1 MKIILG
7 SKNKSK
13 KSAIEIA
20 LNSLNIT
27 DYEIESVEASSH
39 VSSKPINDETL
50 LGAHNRNQEVMKYC
64 CQNNLVYDL
73 LISIEG
79 GYEQVGDYY
88 FIVTY
93 ASIIDKEGNEYIGK
107 SQGLQ
112 ITKNMFKWVKS
123 GHSLNS
129 VIEEMLD
136 NKENKKNNGISGYL
150 TDGYYYR
157 SVFDSTAIISAYE
170 VMNNCKTSYKKLEK
184 QLEFTNKYKK
194 GVPK

>member
-13 KSAIEIA
+13 KEAIEFA
-20 LNSLNIT
+20 LNSLNIN
-27 DYEIESVEASSH
+27 DYEIESIEVPSR

-50 LGAHNRNQEVMKYC
+50 LGAHNRNQEVIKYC
-64 CQNNLVYDL
+64 LQNNIAYDL

-93 ASIIDKEGNEYIGK
+93 ASIIDKEGNEFIGK

-112 ITKNMFKWVKS
+112 ITKNMFEWVKN
-123 GHSLNS
+123 GQSLNK
-129 VIEEMLD
+129 VIEELLD
-136 NKENKKNNGISGYL
+136 NKDNKKSNGISGYL

-157 SVFDSTAIISAYE
+157 NIFDSSSIISAYE
-170 VMNNCKTSYKKLEK
+170 FMSNSKTSYEKLEKKLELTIK
-184 QLEFTNKYKK
+184 
-194 GVPK
+194 